1 MRRRVVVTGMGMITP
16 VGRDV
21 ESSWSSLQEGRGGV
35 GPVTLFDAATFATR
49 IAAEVANFKLSDYRS
64 DADRWRDYS
73 RTSQLALA
81 AGTLAMKHSGLSEAP
96 PDPTRFGIYLGSG
109 EGQQD
114 FARFVELIHRSSRGD
129 GHVDTAE
136 FTRLGVRSLHAIREA
151 EQEPGGPAGHLAWV
165 FGARGPNATCQTACA
180 ASAQAIGEATELIR
194 RGDADVML
202 AGGTHSMV
210 HPLGLTGFILLTAMS
225 TRNDD
230 PATASRPFDRDRDG
244 FVLGEGGG
252 VLVLEELEHAKA
264 RGAIIYGEVAGHC
277 STADAFR
284 LTDSHD
290 EGRGAIGAMR
300 GALADAEVNPS
311 DIGYINAHGTST
323 PSNDSIETLAIK
335 RVFQDEAYRLPISS
349 TKSMTGHL
357 VSAGGAVEAVTCL
370 LAIRDGVL
378 PPTINL
384 ENHDPECDLDYI
396 PKESR
401 ERPVDVVLSNS
412 FGFGGQNT
420 ALVLRRFVG

>member
-1 MRRRVVVTGMGMITP
+1 VQRRVVVTGMGMITP
-16 VGRDV
+16 VGHDA
-21 ESSWSSLQEGRGGV
+21 ESSWRSLCEGRSGV
-35 GPVTLFDAATFATR
+35 GRITHFDAASFPTR
-49 IAAEVANFKLSDYRS
+49 IAAEVGGFRLADYRP
-64 DADRWRDYS
+64 DAARWRDHS
-73 RTSQLALA
+73 RTSQFALA
-81 AGTLAMKHSGLSEAP
+81 AATLAMAQAGLDDTPLDRAG
-96 PDPTRFGIYLGSG
+96 FGVYLGSG

-114 FARFVELIHRSSRGD
+114 FNRFVDLVHRATDD
-129 GHVDTAE
+129 GRVDTAR
-136 FTRLGVRSLHAIREA
+136 FTSLGMQSLHPTREA
-151 EQEPGGPAGHLAWV
+151 EQEAGRPAGHLAV
-165 FGARGPNATCQTACA
+165 AFGARGPNVTCQTACA
-180 ASAQAIGEATELIR
+180 ASAQAIGAAVELIR

-202 AGGTHSMV
+202 AGGTDSMI

-225 TRNDD
+225 TRNDE
-230 PATASRPFDRDRDG
+230 PARASRPFDRDRDG

-264 RGAIIYGEVAGHC
+264 RRAVIHGEVAGHC

-290 EGRGAIGAMR
+290 EGRGAVAAMR
-300 GALADAEVNPS
+300 GALADSGVIPADV
-311 DIGYINAHGTST
+311 GYINAHGTST
-323 PSNDSIETLAIK
+323 PSNDAIETLAIK
-335 RVFQDEAYRLPISS
+335 RVFGDAAFRVPISS

-357 VSAGGAVEAVTCL
+357 VSAGGAVEAIACL

-384 ENHDPECDLDYI
+384 ENPDPACDLDYV
-396 PKESR
+396 PNKAR

-420 ALVLRRFVG
+420 ALVLRRFVA

>member
-16 VGRDV
+16 IGCDA
-21 ESSWSSLQEGRGGV
+21 ESSWRALCEGRGGV
-35 GPVTLFDAATFATR
+35 GPITLFDAATFTTR
-49 IAAEVANFKLSDYRS
+49 IAAEVAGFRLADYRA
-64 DADRWRDYS
+64 DAARWCEHS

-81 AGTLAMKHSGLSEAP
+81 AATLAVVHAGLHDAAP
-96 PDPTRFGIYLGSG
+96 DRARFGIYLGSG

-114 FARFVELIHRSSRGD
+114 FDRFVDLVHRSTCD
-129 GHVDTAE
+129 GRVDTAR
-136 FTRLGVRSLHAIREA
+136 FTSLGLRSLHPTREA
-151 EQEPGGPAGHLAWV
+151 EQEPGGPAGHLAAA

-180 ASAQAIGEATELIR
+180 ASAQAIGEASELIR
-194 RGDADVML
+194 SGDAKVML
-202 AGGTHSMV
+202 AGGTHSMI

-230 PATASRPFDRDRDG
+230 PARASRPFDRDRDG

-252 VLVLEELEHAKA
+252 VIVLEELEHAKA
-264 RGAIIYGEVAGHC
+264 RGAAIHGEVAGHC

-290 EGRGAIGAMR
+290 EGRGAIAAMR
-300 GALADAEVNPS
+300 GALADAEVSPA
-311 DIGYINAHGTST
+311 DVGYINAHGTST
-323 PSNDSIETLAIK
+323 QSNDAIETLAIK
-335 RVFQDEAYRLPISS
+335 RVFGDAAYRVPISS

-357 VSAGGAVEAVTCL
+357 VSAGGVVEAIACL
-370 LAIRDGVL
+370 MAIRDGVL

-384 ENHDPECDLDYI
+384 DNPDPACDLDYV
-396 PKESR
+396 PNEAR
-401 ERPVDVVLSNS
+401 EQPVDVVLSNS

-420 ALVLRRFVG
+420 SLVLRRFTN